1 MSQTAFEV
9 LQDLMEEQRQAA
21 RDPFHP
27 INDRLRKSL
36 QDQRKQLEILKKSN
50 SIDVEESKR

>member
-9 LQDLMEEQRQAA
+9 LQDLMREQKEAA

-36 QDQRKQLEILKKSN
+36 QDEQ
-50 SIDVEESKR
+50 